1 VAHRPPLIGHVA
13 AFTRILAVGAMDG
26 NEAVWRKFVNAV
38 ALDVFKI
45 DQAVVIGGL
54 GVGGTQA
61 ARWRAL
67 AVERLS
73 DSEIPLMIAGEQDR
87 LELPDGRLVPVA
99 TGRDALGAAVA
110 RHRPALAIC
119 GGEPATAPAK
129 FWIDDTLC
137 IDPGSDTQQGAL
149 SGYVIDLGARGV
161 RVAQPVH
168 A

>member
-1 VAHRPPLIGHVA
+1 VPAI
-13 AFTRILAVGAMDG
+13 TRILAVGAMQG

-45 DQAVVIGGL
+45 DRAVVLGEL
-54 GVGGTQA
+54 GVGGDET

-67 AVERLS
+67 ADERLS
-73 DSEIPLMIAGEQDR
+73 DSEIPLTTVEVNQLLA
-87 LELPDGRLVPVA
+87 LADGRLVPVA
-99 TGRDALGAAVA
+99 AELDAIRAAIR

-119 GGEPATAPAK
+119 GGEPATAPRK
-129 FWIDDTLC
+129 FWIEDTLC
-137 IDPGSDTQQGAL
+137 VDPGSDAHRGGL
-149 SGYVIDLGARGV
+149 SGYVIDLGERGV

>member
-1 VAHRPPLIGHVA
+1 MPAI
-13 AFTRILAVGAMDG
+13 TRILAVGAMQG

-45 DQAVVIGGL
+45 DRAVVLGELGGDE
-54 GVGGTQA
+54 A

-73 DSEIPLMIAGEQDR
+73 DSEIPLTAVEV
-87 LELPDGRLVPVA
+87 ELLLDLADGRLVPVA
-99 TGRDALGAAVA
+99 TELDALRAAVQ

-119 GGEPATAPAK
+119 GGAPATVPRK
-129 FWIDDTLC
+129 FWIEETLC
-137 IDPGSDTQQGAL
+137 VDPGSDAQRGGL
-149 SGYVIDLGARGV
+149 SGYVIDLGERGV
-161 RVAQPVH
+161 RVAQPMH

>member
-1 VAHRPPLIGHVA
+1 MPAI
-13 AFTRILAVGAMDG
+13 TRILAVGAMQG

-45 DQAVVIGGL
+45 DRAVVLGQL
-54 GVGGTQA
+54 GVVGDEA

-73 DSEIPLMIAGEQDR
+73 DSEIPLTAVEV
-87 LELPDGRLVPVA
+87 ELLLDLADGRLVPVA
-99 TGRDALGAAVA
+99 TELDALRAAVQ

-119 GGEPATAPAK
+119 GGAPATVPRK
-129 FWIDDTLC
+129 FWIEETLC
-137 IDPGSDTQQGAL
+137 VDPGSDAQRGGL
-149 SGYVIDLGARGV
+149 SGYVIDLGERGV
-161 RVAQPVH
+161 RVAQPMH